1 MNASKRSSYRR
12 LGRALNLA
20 LIFALLAGFFYY
32 ADTEELFRV
41 LAGAHLQIFILA
53 VAASAV
59 ITFFMSFRLWLIIR
73 KQGIEM
79 PLLRLV
85 GVNMGIRFYSF
96 FSPISSVGSIMRWS
110 RLIPAGKSAEG
121 LAALGVNRVFEIV
134 LAIAASIFWGFTAAK
149 QDVLDSGLLLIYL
162 GFLVAVLWLTFRV
175 SSSISIWAG
184 QRESSAVSDS
194 STWAYRALKR
204 FFGSFSLY
212 RTLSTSEMALI
223 LASAIVADIVG
234 LLAYLLVAL
243 SIDIPISFVDLGWV
257 RALGLLAAWT
267 PFTLPGGFGMRE
279 ISTVVLMTGLGI
291 GPEQATAFSL
301 LLYARS
307 VIIALIG
314 GGIEFVFH
322 ISRLAD

>member
-1 MNASKRSSYRR
+1 
-12 LGRALNLA
+12 
-20 LIFALLAGFFYY
+20 
-32 ADTEELFRV
+32 
-41 LAGAHLQIFILA
+41 
-53 VAASAV
+53 
-59 ITFFMSFRLWLIIR
+59 
-73 KQGIEM
+73 
-79 PLLRLV
+79 
-85 GVNMGIRFYSF
+85 
-96 FSPISSVGSIMRWS
+96 
-110 RLIPAGKSAEG
+110 
-121 LAALGVNRVFEIV
+121 
-134 LAIAASIFWGFTAAK
+134 
-149 QDVLDSGLLLIYL
+149 
-162 GFLVAVLWLTFRV
+162 
-175 SSSISIWAG
+175 
-184 QRESSAVSDS
+184 
-194 STWAYRALKR
+194 
-204 FFGSFSLY
+204 
-212 RTLSTSEMALI
+212 MALI